1 MAASQSGN
9 LSIINATP
17 FVWEQSFQHVSQMPH
32 WDFPAKI
39 NPGDQISVPAAWGA
53 DDQKSTTLARTNYT
67 IALDDGSSVGFQLQA
82 HINPNGPQFQVFWN
96 NASTIGN
103 PPGTNTSLGF
113 SEDANTP
120 FILSGQMEESFESS
134 NPPENWMHQN
144 LPSIGCLPLNRIC
157 MPASHDAG
165 MSKLNGHTALVNG
178 VDTLTH
184 FTDVSGQLS
193 AGFRYFDIRPVIADG
208 KFATGHY
215 SKLFGKWV
223 GGNGQSIVS
232 IISQINDF
240 LDKHHELVILD
251 LSHTFDTDHGFS
263 SLTQPQLNSLF
274 TRMLDLKYRYVAPAN
289 VSDLSTTTLNDFI
302 ADGPAVL
309 VVVDNGPANEHMK
322 LGSFGDKGFYL
333 GAMLGVYNSFADTDN
348 VGNMVQNQISK
359 MKAQS
364 SKDGMFLLS
373 WTLTTIGNVR
383 QTALK
388 AHAALFSDLWPS
400 MKKNNFPN
408 FIMLDG
414 IGASD
419 SPINPGNVAALSM
432 AITHS
437 FNDDCRG

>member
-1 MAASQSGN
+1 MAPSQSGN

-17 FVWEQSFQHVSQMPH
+17 FVWEQSFQHVSQMPQ
-32 WDFPAKI
+32 WDFPTKI
-39 NPGDQISVPAAWGA
+39 NPGDQISVSAAWGA
-53 DDQKSTTLARTNYT
+53 DQESSILARTNYT
-67 IALDDGSSVGFQLQA
+67 IALDDDTSVGFQFQA
-82 HINPNGPQFQVFWN
+82 HISNDGPQFQVFWN
-96 NASTIGN
+96 NASTFGN

-134 NPPENWMHQN
+134 NPPQNWMHQN

-165 MSKLNGHTALVNG
+165 MSHLNGHTALVNNE
-178 VDTLTH
+178 DTLTH
-184 FTDVSGQLS
+184 FTDISGQLS

-215 SKLFGKWV
+215 SKYLGRWI

-232 IISQINDF
+232 IISQINAF
-240 LDKHHELVILD
+240 LDEHHELVILD

-263 SLTQPQLNSLF
+263 SLTQPQLNALF
-274 TRMLDLKYRYVAPAN
+274 TRMLDLKYRYIAPSH
-289 VSDLSTTTLNDFI
+289 VSDLSSSTLNDLI

-309 VVVDNGPANEHMK
+309 VIADNGPANEHMEV
-322 LGSFGDKGFYL
+322 GSYSDKGFYL
-333 GAMLGVYNSFADTDN
+333 GATLGVFNSFADTDD
-348 VGNMVQNQISK
+348 VADMVEDQISK
-359 MKAQS
+359 MIAQS

-373 WTLTTIGNVR
+373 WTLSTIVNVR

-388 AHAALFSDLWPS
+388 AHAALFTDLWPS
-400 MKKNNFPN
+400 MTKNSFPN
-408 FIMLDG
+408 LIMLDG

-437 FNDDCRG
+437 FNDDCGA